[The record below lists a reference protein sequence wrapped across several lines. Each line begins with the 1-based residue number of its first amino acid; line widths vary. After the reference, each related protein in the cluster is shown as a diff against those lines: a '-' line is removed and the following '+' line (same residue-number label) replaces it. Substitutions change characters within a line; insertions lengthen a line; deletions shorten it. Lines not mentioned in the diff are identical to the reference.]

1 MKKRPVIGLSITVLV
16 LSVIIGIASLPDEV
30 LIDPSSIE
38 NTQTLPEDIPLVPT
52 LEEAQDFI
60 SNSDAQKNLDDTKA
74 ELDALKKEMSEL
86 KNELVD
92 LKINSQIPDEIL
104 TTTGVKDVV
113 SKVDSQGESQM
124 DSQEESQGKVITINI
139 KDGVGAKQR

>member
-1 MKKRPVIGLSITVLV
+1 MKRRPFIGLSITVLV

-38 NTQTLPEDIPLVPT
+38 NTQTIPEDIPLVPT
-52 LEEAQDFI
+52 LEEAQDFT
-60 SNSDAQKNLDDTKA
+60 NSDAQKKIDDANA
-74 ELDALKKEMSEL
+74 ELDSLKKEMREL

-92 LKINSQIPDEIL
+92 LKINSQVPEENL
-104 TTTGVKDVV
+104 TTTKVEDVTP
-113 SKVDSQGESQM
+113 KVEDVAPEV

>member
-38 NTQTLPEDIPLVPT
+38 NTQTLPEDIPIVPT
-52 LEEAQDFI
+52 LEEYQDFV
-60 SNSDAQKNLDDTKA
+60 SNSDAQKKIDDTNA
-74 ELDALKKEMSEL
+74 ELDALKKEMSAL
-86 KNELVD
+86 KNELVE
-92 LKINSQIPDEIL
+92 LKINSQVPDEIL

-113 SKVDSQGESQM
+113 SEVDSEESQV
-124 DSQEESQGKVITINI
+124 DPQEESEGKVIKINLN
-139 KDGVGAKQR
+139 DGVGSQEK

>member
-60 SNSDAQKNLDDTKA
+60 SNSDAQKNMDYSKA
-74 ELDALKKEMSEL
+74 ELDALKKEMREL
-86 KNELVD
+86 KNELVE
-92 LKINSQIPDEIL
+92 LKINSQVPDEIL
-104 TTTGVKDVV
+104 PTPEAEDVAPI
-113 SKVDSQGESQM
+113 
-124 DSQEESQGKVITINI
+124 DSQEDSEGRVIKIKM
-139 KDGVGAKQR
+139 KDGVGAQEK

>member
-52 LEEAQDFI
+52 LEESQDFI
-60 SNSDAQKNLDDTKA
+60 SNSDAQKNMDDTKA
-74 ELDALKKEMSEL
+74 ELDSLKKEMIEL
-86 KNELVD
+86 QNELVA
-92 LKINSQIPDEIL
+92 LKINSQVPEEIPTITE
-104 TTTGVKDVV
+104 VKDVAPEA
-113 SKVDSQGESQM
+113 DS
-124 DSQEESQGKVITINI
+124 EESQGKVIKINLN
-139 KDGVGAKQR
+139 DGVGAKQR

>member
-52 LEEAQDFI
+52 LEKAQDFI

-74 ELDALKKEMSEL
+74 ELDALKKEMIEL
-86 KNELVD
+86 QNELVA
-92 LKINSQIPDEIL
+92 LKINSQVLEENL
-104 TTTGVKDVV
+104 TIAEVEDVAP
-113 SKVDSQGESQM
+113 KV
-124 DSQEESQGKVITINI
+124 DSQEESQGRVIKINM

>member
-16 LSVIIGIASLPDEV
+16 LSVIIGIASLPDAV

-60 SNSDAQKNLDDTKA
+60 SNSDAQKNIDDTNA

-86 KNELVD
+86 KTELVE
-92 LKINSQIPDEIL
+92 LK
-104 TTTGVKDVV
+104 TTPQVPEESLPVTAVEDVAP
-113 SKVDSQGESQM
+113 KVDS
-124 DSQEESQGKVITINI
+124 EESQGKVIKINI
-139 KDGVGAKQR
+139 KDGVGVKQR

>member
-1 MKKRPVIGLSITVLV
+1 VIGLSITVLV

-38 NTQTLPEDIPLVPT
+38 NSQTLPEDIPIVPT
-52 LEEAQDFI
+52 LEESQEFI
-60 SNSDAQKNLDDTKA
+60 ANAVAQKNIDDTNA
-74 ELDALKKEMSEL
+74 ELDALKKEMSIL

-92 LKINSQIPDEIL
+92 LKINSQVADENL
-104 TTTGVKDVV
+104 TTTKVEDVTPE
-113 SKVDSQGESQM
+113 VDSEK
-124 DSQEESQGKVITINI
+124 SQGKVITINI

>member
-1 MKKRPVIGLSITVLV
+1 MKKRPVIGLSLTVLV

-52 LEEAQDFI
+52 LEESQDF

-74 ELDALKKEMSEL
+74 ELDALKKEMIEL
-86 KNELVD
+86 QNELVA
-92 LKINSQIPDEIL
+92 LKINSQVPDEIP
-104 TTTGVKDVV
+104 TITEVKDVAPE
-113 SKVDSQGESQM
+113 VDS
-124 DSQEESQGKVITINI
+124 EESQGKVIKINI

>member
-38 NTQTLPEDIPLVPT
+38 NSQTLPEDIPLVPT
-52 LEEAQDFI
+52 LEESQDFI

-74 ELDALKKEMSEL
+74 ELDALKKEMIEL
-86 KNELVD
+86 QNELVA
-92 LKINSQIPDEIL
+92 LKINSQELEKNL
-104 TTTGVKDVV
+104 TITEVEDVTP
-113 SKVDSQGESQM
+113 KV
-124 DSQEESQGKVITINI
+124 DSQEESQGKVIKVNI
-139 KDGVGAKQR
+139 QDGVGAKQR

>member
-1 MKKRPVIGLSITVLV
+1 MKKRPVIGLSLTVLV

-52 LEEAQDFI
+52 LEESQDFI

-74 ELDALKKEMSEL
+74 ELDALKKEMITL
-86 KNELVD
+86 QNELVA
-92 LKINSQIPDEIL
+92 LKINSQVPDEIP
-104 TTTGVKDVV
+104 TITEVKDVAPE
-113 SKVDSQGESQM
+113 VDS
-124 DSQEESQGKVITINI
+124 EESQGKVIKINI

>member
-16 LSVIIGIASLPDEV
+16 LSVIIGIASLPDAV

-60 SNSDAQKNLDDTKA
+60 SNSDAQKNIDDTNA

-86 KNELVD
+86 KTELVE
-92 LKINSQIPDEIL
+92 LK
-104 TTTGVKDVV
+104 TTPQVPEESLPVTAVEDVAP
-113 SKVDSQGESQM
+113 KVDS
-124 DSQEESQGKVITINI
+124 EESQGKVIKINI